1 MGSAST
7 ACKIGIALLS
17 LCLAAPVFAAAEPL
31 KPFNL
36 TGRYNIAWSGITLG
50 RIILTVREDG
60 ASYAMSVDTKTR
72 GIGAMISDEKRIVSA
87 EGTKNEAADYIP
99 VRYHSAPQKK
109 AEGDIVTLTYDA
121 KGDIAKRERKD
132 PDDPSWRPLPSN
144 EEINTARDPI
154 TAAFILRQK
163 LYSQRDT
170 ADTNVVTRSYDG
182 LRLAEMRFIRTLNAK
197 VEVMGHYVDTVRVAV
212 KRAPINGYTAKELK
226 KYKKGDPEIHVYFSN
241 DADFLPVRA
250 TARAGIGELSMTLI
264 EKY

>member
-1 MGSAST
+1 M
-7 ACKIGIALLS
+7 S
-17 LCLAAPVFAAAEPL
+17 LCLSAPVLAAPEPL

-36 TGRYNIAWSGITLG
+36 TGRYTIAWSGITLG

-60 ASYAMSVDTKTR
+60 TSYAMSVDTKTR
-72 GIGAMISDEKRIVSA
+72 GIGAMISDEKRIVST
-87 EGTKNEAADYIP
+87 EGTKNEAGDYIP

-121 KGDIAKRERKD
+121 KGNIAKRERKD

-154 TAAFILRQK
+154 TAALILRRQ
-163 LYSQRDT
+163 LYASLDT
-170 ADTNVVTRSYDG
+170 ADSTISTRTYDG
-182 LRLAEMRFIRTLNAK
+182 LRLAQMRLIRTLNSK

-212 KRAPINGYTAKELK
+212 KREPINGYTPKELK
-226 KYKKGDPEIHVYFSN
+226 KYKKGDPEINIYFSN

-250 TARAGIGELSMTLI
+250 TARATIGELSMTLI
-264 EKY
+264 EKN